1 MILAGRE
8 GSKAKGKENPETH
21 GDREG
26 NGWLDPNRRLPATK
40 GKNLHQEGVGMTNVS
55 PAEPHKKSPPER
67 RALKIEETRDAGYWQ
82 ASHSPPLRMAS
93 MLQTVFSSAV

>member
-1 MILAGRE
+1 
-8 GSKAKGKENPETH
+8 
-21 GDREG
+21 
-26 NGWLDPNRRLPATK
+26 
-40 GKNLHQEGVGMTNVS
+40 MTNVS